1 MVYGAA
7 KTDKKLT
14 LAHELPGHRVFL
26 CFDRWRFFVLMRG
39 TCCCGCALFSRLRAS
54 IFCAVQTAQE
64 IKEGKTR
71 PSIKLAVDGY
81 ALLYYL
87 YFSNNFNCV
96 CGGQY
101 AQFAECT
108 RTYISNLLKCG

>member
-1 MVYGAA
+1 MKGLFWVVGVFA
-7 KTDKKLT
+7 
-14 LAHELPGHRVFL
+14 LAV
-26 CFDRWRFFVLMRG
+26 
-39 TCCCGCALFSRLRAS
+39 ALSLGLR
-54 IFCAVQTAQE
+54 
-64 IKEGKTR
+64 
-71 PSIKLAVDGY
+71 AVDGY

-108 RTYISNLLKCG
+108 RAYISNLLKCG

>member
-1 MVYGAA
+1 MAIFRADASG
-7 KTDKKLT
+7 KC
-14 LAHELPGHRVFL
+14 G
-26 CFDRWRFFVLMRG
+26 
-39 TCCCGCALFSRLRAS
+39 CGCALFSRLRAS
-54 IFCAVQTAQE
+54 ICCAVQTAQE

-108 RTYISNLLKCG
+108 RAYISNLLKCG

>member
-1 MVYGAA
+1 M
-7 KTDKKLT
+7 
-14 LAHELPGHRVFL
+14 
-26 CFDRWRFFVLMRG
+26 LMRVAYAAANALSFLA
-39 TCCCGCALFSRLRAS
+39 CALQSS
-54 IFCAVQTAQE
+54 VQTAQE
-64 IKEGKTR
+64 IKEGKAR

-108 RTYISNLLKCG
+108 RAYISNLLKCG